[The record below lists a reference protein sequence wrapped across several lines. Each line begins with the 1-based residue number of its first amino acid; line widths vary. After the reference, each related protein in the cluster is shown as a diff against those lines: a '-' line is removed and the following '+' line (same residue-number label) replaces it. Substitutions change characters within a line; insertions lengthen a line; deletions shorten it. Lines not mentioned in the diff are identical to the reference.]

1 MATIK
6 PFRALRFN
14 TELSGNLKDLIS
26 PPYDIINDEKY
37 KQYIN
42 SSKYNIIQLELPKGE
57 DPYNSAKQLLNKWIE
72 DGILK
77 RDNEDSIYIYEDEF
91 SIDGELK
98 KIKGFISL
106 VKLEEFSK
114 KIVFPHED
122 TLSKAKED
130 RLNLMKA
137 TSCNFSQVYSLYTD
151 EQNKI
156 ANIIDSASSIK
167 PNVEITDSDGIIHR
181 LWAITDK
188 NIINKI
194 SEQFKDKKLYIAD
207 GHHRYETAINYR
219 DYCRKNGLSKE
230 GDPVD
235 YIMMMLVSISNS
247 GVVIFPTHRLIRN
260 LNQFDCKKIIS
271 QCKNYFEIEEK
282 NDIKTIEQDLNALYK
297 QSKSAFAFYAGNNVW
312 TLMTLKDSINIKEIL
327 PELPASI
334 LKLDVTILHSL
345 ILERVFGIDKEN
357 MKSQRNLTYTRDI
370 KEAINS
376 VDCGNSQCAFILNP
390 TRVSEIKDVAINGEK
405 MPQKSTYFYPKIIT
419 GLVMNQIDFN

>member
-14 TELSGNLKDLIS
+14 TEVSGDIKYLIS
-26 PPYDIINDEKY
+26 PPYDIINDEQY
-37 KQYIN
+37 NQYIS
-42 SSKYNIIQLELPKGE
+42 SSKYNIIQLELPKGKN
-57 DPYNSAKQLLNKWIE
+57 PYNNAKHLLSKWI
-72 DGILK
+72 DVGILK

-91 SIDGELK
+91 NINGERK

-114 KIVFPHED
+114 KIILPHEY

-156 ANIIDSASSIK
+156 APIIDNASLSK
-167 PNVEITDSDGIIHR
+167 PDIEVTDPDGITHR

-194 SEQFKDKKLYIAD
+194 SEQFRNKKLYIAD

-219 DYCRKNGLSKE
+219 DYCRKNGLSKK

-235 YIMMMLVSISNS
+235 YIMMILVSISNS
-247 GVVIFPTHRLIRN
+247 GLVVFPTHRLIKN

-282 NDIKTIEQDLNALYK
+282 DDIKTIEKDLNSLFK
-297 QSKSAFAFYAGNNVW
+297 QNKSAFAFYTGNKSW
-312 TLMTLKDSINIKEIL
+312 ILMTLKDNINIKGIL
-327 PELPASI
+327 PNLPASI

-345 ILERVFGIDKEN
+345 ILERIFGIDKEN
-357 MKSQRNLTYTRDI
+357 MKNQTNLTYTRDI
-370 KEAINS
+370 KEAISS
-376 VDCGNSQCAFILNP
+376 VDSGASQCAFILNP
-390 TRVSEIKDVAINGEK
+390 TRVSEIKNVAIDGEK